1 MCLCIFDFWNF
12 VSRWF
17 GAYGCLFSEINQF
30 ALSAYSVPLP
40 AVLICTYC
48 FWNWTVSLPPFKFLC
63 WSWPHW
69 LRDVARFEGGASKEG
84 IPLKWAV
91 RVGSNLLTT
100 EAPVRGSWHTMIQ
113 DWGSQRGETIWK
125 QHQGGLLR
133 AKVRRL
139 QKNQPCQQF
148 DLGLAACGVWKQ
160 IPLLK
165 PGRLQYCVTVAQ
177 AGQWRLGLGKS
188 CREHSPEL
196 NMKRNMHSVE
206 QKYTFADVE
215 GERNPLFTI
224 TSMIWVHY

>member
-148 DLGLAACGVWKQ
+148 DLGLAACETNSLVETRQAAVLCYSG
-160 IPLLK
+160 
-165 PGRLQYCVTVAQ
+165 PGRPMASWSRQELPWTPAWAQ
-177 AGQWRLGLGKS
+177 HEKKHAQCGTEVHVCRCGGREKS
-188 CREHSPEL
+188 
-196 NMKRNMHSVE
+196 
-206 QKYTFADVE
+206 TFY
-215 GERNPLFTI
+215 N
-224 TSMIWVHY
+224 Y